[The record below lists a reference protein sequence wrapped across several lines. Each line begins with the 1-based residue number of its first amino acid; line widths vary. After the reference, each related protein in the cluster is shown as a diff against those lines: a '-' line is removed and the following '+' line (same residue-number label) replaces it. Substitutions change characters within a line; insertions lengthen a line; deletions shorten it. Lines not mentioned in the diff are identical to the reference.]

1 LQKVFKLTEKALTL
15 AAKRSKLRLAK
26 SSKSQFVPVNL
37 RRDGKNM
44 TKQRRSSSRAIAVFL
59 AFALVQICIQLSFA
73 APVVPQQFIARL
85 TTTGNQPITVNNAS
99 AASGASLLTG
109 ATIETPAAVSAT
121 IDLGALGTVEL
132 QPNSSVQ
139 LDFDD
144 AGNVRVKV
152 LRGCVV
158 VKKSGPGT
166 GEIYT
171 GEGASEKTN
180 SNRKGMGFC
189 YLNGGLNPIGQQA
202 AAAAAGG
209 GEGLSTGALV
219 AIIAGGGALA
229 AGLIWAFHGG
239 GGNPSPH

>member
-1 LQKVFKLTEKALTL
+1 M
-15 AAKRSKLRLAK
+15 S
-26 SSKSQFVPVNL
+26 
-37 RRDGKNM
+37 
-44 TKQRRSSSRAIAVFL
+44 KQRRSSSRAIAVFL
-59 AFALVQICIQLSFA
+59 AFALVQVCIQLSFA
-73 APVVPQQFIARL
+73 APGTAPVVPQQFIARL
-85 TTTGNQPITVNNAS
+85 TTTGAQPITVNGAS

-132 QPNSSVQ
+132 QPNSSIQ

-144 AGNVRVKV
+144 SGNVRVKIMK
-152 LRGCVV
+152 GCVV
-158 VKKSGPGT
+158 LKKSGPG
-166 GEIYT
+166 EAEAYT
-171 GEGASEKTN
+171 AEGASEKTN

-189 YLNGGLNPIGQQA
+189 YLNGTLSPLGQ
-202 AAAAAGG
+202 AAAAGG
-209 GEGLSTGALV
+209 AAAGEGIGTAALV

>member
-1 LQKVFKLTEKALTL
+1 
-15 AAKRSKLRLAK
+15 
-26 SSKSQFVPVNL
+26 
-37 RRDGKNM
+37 M
-44 TKQRRSSSRAIAVFL
+44 TKQRRSTSRAIAVFL
-59 AFALVQICIQLSFA
+59 AVALVQVCIQLSFA
-73 APVVPQQFIARL
+73 APVPQQFIARL
-85 TTTGNQPITVNNAS
+85 TTTGNQPITVNGAS

-132 QPNSSVQ
+132 QPNSSIQ

-144 AGNVRVKV
+144 SGNVRVKV

-158 VKKSGPGT
+158 IKKNGPG
-166 GEIYT
+166 EAEAYT
-171 GEGASEKTN
+171 AEGASEKTN

-189 YLNGGLNPIGQQA
+189 YLNGGLNPLQTTV
-202 AAAAAGG
+202 AAGG
-209 GEGLSTGALV
+209 GAGGEGIGTAALV

-239 GGNPSPH
+239 GGNPSPS

>member
-1 LQKVFKLTEKALTL
+1 
-15 AAKRSKLRLAK
+15 
-26 SSKSQFVPVNL
+26 
-37 RRDGKNM
+37 M
-44 TKQRRSSSRAIAVFL
+44 TKKRRNGSRATALFL

-73 APVVPQQFIARL
+73 APATSPAVPQQFIARL

-132 QPNSSVQ
+132 QPNSSIQ

-144 AGNVRVKV
+144 SGNVRVKI
-152 LRGCVV
+152 LRGCVAI
-158 VKKSGPGT
+158 KKNGPG
-166 GEIYT
+166 EAEAYT
-171 GEGASEKTN
+171 AEGASEKTN

-189 YLNGGLNPIGQQA
+189 YLNGGLNPIGQ
-202 AAAAAGG
+202 AAAAGG
-209 GEGLSTGALV
+209 AAGEGLSTGALV

>member
-1 LQKVFKLTEKALTL
+1 
-15 AAKRSKLRLAK
+15 
-26 SSKSQFVPVNL
+26 
-37 RRDGKNM
+37 M
-44 TKQRRSSSRAIAVFL
+44 TKQRRNASRATAVFL
-59 AFALVQICIQLSFA
+59 AFALVQVCIQLSFA
-73 APVVPQQFIARL
+73 APATAPAVVPQQFIARI

-121 IDLGALGTVEL
+121 IDLGALGTIEL

-144 AGNVRVKV
+144 NGNVRVKL
-152 LRGCVV
+152 LRGCAVM
-158 VKKSGPGT
+158 KKSGPGT

-171 GEGASEKTN
+171 AEGASEKTN
-180 SNRKGMGFC
+180 SNRKGMAFC
-189 YLNGGLNPIGQQA
+189 FAGGGLSPFGQA

-209 GEGLSTGALV
+209 AGGGIGTEALV
-219 AIIAGGGALA
+219 AILAGGGALA